1 MSDNRVLCLLC
12 HRHLDGYGVN
22 AINRKSV
29 TRHINTLTHKEAE
42 AAFTNSEAGM
52 THNKFDELHGDDYLD
67 DHGTFENTDNPPM
80 DSFVSLSSMEIGN
93 DSRAD
98 KAIPQSNTLSDLI
111 QKLVYI
117 SSQTDDNFMEDPM
130 GKLQDLTRDRHY
142 DSAEYWSD
150 RQFVSEMGFGNDAV
164 AEDDLDTMSNVMQRL
179 GIIHIFFRQ
188 FLLTSDTYL
197 F

>member
-1 MSDNRVLCLLC
+1 M
-12 HRHLDGYGVN
+12 
-22 AINRKSV
+22 
-29 TRHINTLTHKEAE
+29 
-42 AAFTNSEAGM
+42 
-52 THNKFDELHGDDYLD
+52 
-67 DHGTFENTDNPPM
+67 
-80 DSFVSLSSMEIGN
+80 
-93 DSRAD
+93 
-98 KAIPQSNTLSDLI
+98 I